1 MDDSKV
7 GWQCRQERRLQ
18 TEVGDWESLDSKMTV
33 SIGLVREQVMRQT
46 GAGLA

>member
-1 MDDSKV
+1 M

>member
-1 MDDSKV
+1 M

-33 SIGLVREQVMRQT
+33 STGLVREQAMKQEQGSLEKRI
-46 GAGLA
+46 A